1 MNYNETLSLLNKI
14 INNEL
19 NHVEEENLE
28 GMDELEE
35 YNKIV
40 EENGERYE
48 ALLKALPSHLHKV
61 LNDFY
66 DESTRR
72 MLMENRHYF
81 KKGVAAGTT
90 NLNFIRDIT
99 GGMKFY

>member
-1 MNYNETLSLLNKI
+1 MKLNEIENITNKI
-14 INNEL
+14 INNEF

-40 EENGERYE
+40 EENRERYE
-48 ALLKALPSHLHKV
+48 ILLNALPSHLHKV

-66 DESTRR
+66 DNCSNRTLIET
-72 MLMENRHYF
+72 RHYF
-81 KKGVAAGTT
+81 KKGVAAGTS